1 MKPHALLAL
10 SLSLSL
16 AACHRHAA
24 EAEEEHEPE
33 AVVHCEALRP
43 RAFRETRVLR
53 GSLQLPPERL
63 ARVAA
68 QVPGRVL
75 RLAVREGDVV
85 TARQLLAE
93 IEASPLVDQS
103 TVARGELETAR
114 MELSAADATV
124 TRLTGLVARGVASQQ
139 ELDDAR
145 VRAAQARASVAQ
157 RVGAASQVRRD
168 LSRTRL
174 VAPIAGVVLRVLRG
188 AGELVDGTPSTP
200 VVEVGDPSAVS
211 FAANAVADDLTALR
225 ASQSATITVGSF
237 EAPPWEAHV
246 ERVAIALDPA
256 TGIGTAWLRLD
267 APHPAPLGVTGVA
280 RVVVSER
287 ADAITV
293 PESALRER
301 DGDHAEVVL
310 CVEHKAKAREVRV
323 GATDDGRV
331 IVLEGLSA
339 GDAIV
344 TDHPVGLEDDAEL
357 KEPS

>member
-1 MKPHALLAL
+1 MKPRVLFAALA
-10 SLSLSL
+10 L

-24 EAEEEHEPE
+24 EEEAEHEPP
-33 AVVHCEALRP
+33 AVVHCEALR
-43 RAFRETRVLR
+43 AGVFHETRVLR

-63 ARVAA
+63 AHVSA

-114 MELSAADATV
+114 LEVSAADATV
-124 TRLTGLVARGVASQQ
+124 TRLAGLVTRGVASQQ

-145 VRAAQARASVAQ
+145 VRAAQARASLAQ
-157 RVGAASQVRRD
+157 RSGAVSQVRRE
-168 LSRTRL
+168 LGRTRL
-174 VAPIAGVVLRVLRG
+174 LAPMAGVVMRVIRG
-188 AGELVDGTPSTP
+188 AGELVDGTPATP
-200 VVEVGDPSAVS
+200 VLEVGDPSAVS
-211 FAANAVADDLTALR
+211 FAANAVADDLIALR
-225 ASQSATITVGSF
+225 AAQAATITVGSF
-237 EAPPWEAHV
+237 EAEPWEAHV
-246 ERVAIALDPA
+246 DRVAIALDPA
-256 TGIGTAWLRLD
+256 TGVGTAWLHLD
-267 APHPAPLGVTGVA
+267 APHPSPLGVTGVA
-280 RVVVSER
+280 RVVVADR
-287 ADAITV
+287 ADALTV

-323 GATDDGRV
+323 GATNDGRV

-339 GDAIV
+339 GDQVV

-357 KEPS
+357 REPS